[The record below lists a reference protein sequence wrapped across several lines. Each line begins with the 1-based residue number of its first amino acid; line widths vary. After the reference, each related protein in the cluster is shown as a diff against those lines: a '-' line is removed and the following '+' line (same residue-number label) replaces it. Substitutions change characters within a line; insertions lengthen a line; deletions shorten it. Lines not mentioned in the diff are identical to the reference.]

1 MVNKELAH
9 YGILGMKWGVRRTPA
24 QLARAR
30 GSKKTVEDVHD
41 DYKRAHD
48 KKSVKSMSD
57 QELRNRNNR
66 LQMEAQYAT
75 LTKKKTSAGKK
86 FVTGLIMASATSVA
100 TGYLNKYMKSGADY
114 VENFVRNGG
123 ISGYVMDDL
132 VKGFRK

>member
-9 YGILGMKWGVRRTPA
+9 YGILGMKWGIRRTPA

-57 QELRNRNNR
+57 KELRERNNR

-86 FVTGLIMASATSVA
+86 FVTGLVMAGVSSVA
-100 TGYLNKYMKSGADY
+100 SSYVNKYAKAGADY
-114 VENFVRNGG
+114 VEKSLSKGVENFVLN
-123 ISGYVMDDL
+123 DL
-132 VKGFRK
+132 KKGFNK

>member
-9 YGILGMKWGVRRTPA
+9 YGILGMKWGIRRTPA
-24 QLARAR
+24 RLARAR

-41 DYKRAHD
+41 DYKRAQD

-57 QELRNRNNR
+57 KELRERNNR

-86 FVTGLIMASATSVA
+86 FVTGLVA
-100 TGYLNKYMKSGADY
+100 TAVTGVASSYVNKYARVGADY
-114 VENFVRNGG
+114 VEKSLSKGVENFVLN
-123 ISGYVMDDL
+123 DL
-132 VKGFRK
+132 KKGFNK